1 MYIIVVMKKPLL
13 KLSCCFLPLLFL
25 ACGGK
30 SAIKA
35 SEQAETEAIKKASE
49 LIADKKYESA
59 FKLLDSLD
67 PGNSKPDI
75 VLLKEDI
82 ALNFFVTSFMHRAF
96 TFKDIDKNEDIMNY
110 RGNEGEFSMRLFQVD
125 SILENLIKIYPDN
138 CKLYKGLGYFYYE
151 VSKKYSEKWFKD
163 DNELLTLIQIN
174 FQKTIDGGCAD
185 YLPHYALGF
194 INLTQAK
201 YKESIP
207 YFLKSIEMNNE
218 NADSHYNLAYAY
230 IYVGDL
236 QNILKYA
243 KNAVALYTEPTYKSD
258 AARMLGYAYKKL
270 NDDKNA
276 LENYELANKIDPKN
290 YYNLRPLLDL
300 YVKTGNE
307 KIEETTKIFFGLA
320 PNNPTIYNDL
330 DEIYHGNNKEKDLIA
345 FYKSQFS
352 GFKDNEKVEGALNF
366 YLGETY
372 FEIDKKIAEEY
383 FLKSK
388 EIFGKIFPKDHQ
400 IFDVIEERLKR
411 CK

>member
-1 MYIIVVMKKPLL
+1 MKKSLL
-13 KLSCCFLPLLFL
+13 ELSCCLLPLLFL

-67 PGNSKPDI
+67 PGNSKPNI

-82 ALNFFVTSFMHRAF
+82 ALNYFVTSFMHRAF
-96 TFKDIDKNEDIMNY
+96 ALKDIDKSEDIMNY
-110 RGNEGEFSMRLFQVD
+110 RGSEGEFNMRLFQVD

-151 VSKKYSEKWFKD
+151 VSNKYSEKWFKD
-163 DNELLTLIQIN
+163 DSELLTLVQTN

-185 YLPHYALGF
+185 YLPYYALG
-194 INLTQAK
+194 IANLRQEK
-201 YKESIP
+201 HKESIP

-218 NADSHYNLAYAY
+218 NAESHYNLAYAY
-230 IYVGDL
+230 LYAGDW
-236 QNILKYA
+236 QNVLKYA
-243 KNAVALYTEPTYKSD
+243 KNALALYTDPTYKSD
-258 AARMLGYAYKKL
+258 AARMLGYTYEKL
-270 NDDKNA
+270 KDDKNA
-276 LENYELANKIDPKN
+276 LESYELANKIDPENYHNLKN
-290 YYNLRPLLDL
+290 LLDL

-307 KIEETTKIFFGLA
+307 KTEEITKIFFGLA
-320 PNNPTIYNDL
+320 PDNPTIYNDL
-330 DEIYHGNNKEKDLIA
+330 DEIYHGSNKEKDLIA

-352 GFKDNEKVEGALNF
+352 AFKDNEKVEGALNF
-366 YLGETY
+366 YLGEAY
-372 FEIDKKIAEEY
+372 IEMDKKIAEEY

-388 EIFGKIFPKDHQ
+388 EVFSKVFPKDHQ
-400 IFDVIEERLKR
+400 VFGVIEENLKQ

>member
-1 MYIIVVMKKPLL
+1 MDKMVASGRFYIWYYCLL
-13 KLSCCFLPLLFL
+13 LLLFL
-25 ACGGK
+25 ACGQTK
-30 SAIKA
+30 PSIAV
-35 SEQAETEAIKKASE
+35 SEQAETEAIEKASE

-67 PGNSKPDI
+67 PGNSRPDI

-96 TFKDIDKNEDIMNY
+96 TFKDIDKNEDIMDY
-110 RGNEGEFSMRLFQVD
+110 RGSEGGFNMRLFQVD
-125 SILENLIKIYPDN
+125 SIIENLIKIYPDN

-151 VSKKYSEKWFKD
+151 VSNKYGKKWLKD
-163 DNELLTLIQIN
+163 DNELLSLVQTN

-185 YLPHYALGF
+185 YLSYYALG
-194 INLTQAK
+194 LVTLMQTK

-218 NADSHYNLAYAY
+218 NVDSHYNLAYAY
-230 IYVGDL
+230 LYVGDW
-236 QNILKYA
+236 QNVLKYA
-243 KNAVALYTEPTYKSD
+243 KNALELYNNSTYKSD

-276 LENYELANKIDPKN
+276 LENYELANKIDPEN
-290 YYNLRPLLDL
+290 YHNLRPLLDL
-300 YVKTGNE
+300 YVKTGND
-307 KIEETTKIFFGLA
+307 KAEETTKTFLGLA
-320 PNNPTIYNDL
+320 PDNPTIHNDL
-330 DEIYHGNNKEKDLIA
+330 VEIYHGNNKEKDLIA

-352 GFKDNEKVEGALNF
+352 VFKNDETVEGALNF
-366 YLGETY
+366 YLGEIY

-388 EIFGKIFPKDHQ
+388 EIFGKVFYKDHQ
-400 IFDVIEERLKR
+400 VFDAIEERLKQ